1 MSWSHLAPRLVG
13 AAVLLATA
21 VVRSPAPALAAN
33 CTFVLGFGA
42 LHSLIPGVS
51 GWCVED
57 EHHNPANGDGLQA
70 TAKGL
75 MVWRKA
81 DNWTA
86 FTDGYRTW
94 INGPYGLQERLNT
107 QRFSWEGGQNVPA
120 VATQAGPPPSSWL
133 DRLNYYRG
141 AAGLGSV
148 SEDGSL
154 DPGAANHAR
163 YIVKNAIVEHTE
175 DSGNP
180 WYTAAGAAAGGSS
193 DLIGFSWQASDA
205 EAIDGLIEGPFH
217 ALSMLD
223 AALQRVGYSSYRQS
237 GTSIQMGADLYFGAG
252 WGGYSGAGPTMWP
265 ANGSSFPLH
274 SLVQNEMPN
283 PLTSCPGYSSPAG
296 FPIMLIL
303 GRGGSTPSVSGHAL
317 TQNGAPIAHC
327 VFDATNYVNPDA
339 GAQSVGRAILGAS
352 NAIVILPRSP
362 LVGGSTYH
370 VSVTTNGRTYSWSF
384 LAS

>member
-1 MSWSHLAPRLVG
+1 MRWSHLAPRLVG

-21 VVRSPAPALAAN
+21 LVRSPAPARAAN

-42 LHSLIPGVS
+42 LHSLIPGLS
-51 GWCVED
+51 GWCLED
-57 EHHNPANGDGLQA
+57 EHPNPANGDGLQA

-86 FTDGYRTW
+86 FTDGFRTW

-107 QRFSWEGGQNVPA
+107 QRFSWEGGQNVPT
-120 VATQAGPPPSSWL
+120 VATQSGPPPSSWL

-154 DPGAANHAR
+154 DPGAADHAR
-163 YIVKNAIVEHTE
+163 YIVKNAVVEHTE
-175 DSGNP
+175 DPGNP
-180 WYTAAGAAAGGSS
+180 WYSAAGAAAGRSS

-223 AALQRVGYSSYRQS
+223 AALQRVGYASYRQS
-237 GTSIQMGADLYFGAG
+237 GGGLQMGADLYLGAG

-265 ANGSSFPLH
+265 A
-274 SLVQNEMPN
+274 
-283 PLTSCPGYSSPAG
+283 
-296 FPIMLIL
+296 
-303 GRGGSTPSVSGHAL
+303 
-317 TQNGAPIAHC
+317 
-327 VFDATNYVNPDA
+327 
-339 GAQSVGRAILGAS
+339 
-352 NAIVILPRSP
+352 
-362 LVGGSTYH
+362 
-370 VSVTTNGRTYSWSF
+370 
-384 LAS
+384 